1 MSGGLWFGGLWL
13 AVHGSTT
20 AAVGFD
26 RADRGPGDAQ
36 FRAALTAL
44 AAKCGELGLPDAAAK
59 TGAWFVRRDPRRH
72 YLFLPPAD
80 ESARPAAD
88 ATPLLAQWHA
98 RFAELRRQQAERLF
112 DLARIQAEAGNE
124 GEAYRLLHEVL
135 REDPDHAET
144 RRVLNYARG
153 DRGWRHPV
161 PRPKPRRNRATHPCS
176 VGPVIS
182 TGWWIASTSR
192 SRRTC
197 SVRAGRQVADYLERV
212 HSAWQQLFYEYWTVP
227 GRLAARF
234 RGEDVSLGP
243 ARTFDVVLFKD
254 RDEYV
259 QQLSRSEPQ
268 IEVSIGYYSQSHKMA
283 FFYAGDDSA
292 RTTWVHE
299 VTHQFFQ
306 ESGEVAP
313 KVGERSNF
321 WVVEGVALY
330 MESLADHDG
339 YFTVG
344 GVDADRLQYAR
355 YRCLNE
361 DYYVPLEK
369 LVGYGREQLQKDAY
383 LAKLYSQCAGLT
395 HCFLDVNHGERMRP
409 FIAYLRSV
417 YRGVGQP
424 QTLSSELR
432 TAYAELDQQYRASLK
447 VTDDDLAYVDPR
459 VQNLCLG
466 HTQVTDAGLARLSG
480 MERLLWLDLSFT
492 ETGDAGLAR
501 FASAQKLN
509 QLSLEKTR
517 ITAAALET
525 VGTFRQLEELDLS
538 QTAVGDDDLP
548 RLAGLTRLKALWLT
562 GTGTT
567 DRGLT
572 SLAALRNLEQLDVT
586 NTAVTPAGLASLKRR
601 LPKLK

>member
-1 MSGGLWFGGLWL
+1 M
-13 AVHGSTT
+13 
-20 AAVGFD
+20 
-26 RADRGPGDAQ
+26 
-36 FRAALTAL
+36 TAL
-44 AAKCGELGLPDAAAK
+44 AAKCGELGLTDAAAK

-80 ESARPAAD
+80 DPARPAAD
-88 ATPLLAQWHA
+88 ATPLVAHWHA

-112 DLARIQAEAGNE
+112 DLARTQAEAGNE
-124 GEAYRLLHEVL
+124 GAAYRLLHEVL

-144 RRVLNYARG
+144 RRVLDYARG
-153 DRGWRHPV
+153 ERGWRHPV
-161 PRPKPRRNRATHPCS
+161 RRPKPRRNRATHPLF
-176 VGPVIS
+176 
-182 TGWWIASTSR
+182 GWPSDQYWVVDSEHFEVT
-192 SRRTC
+192 TNLH
-197 SVRAGRQVADYLERV
+197 VRAGRQVAEYLERV

-243 ARTFDVVLFKD
+243 ARTFDVVLFRD

-268 IEVSIGYYSQSHKMA
+268 IEMSIGYYSLSHKMA

-321 WVVEGVALY
+321 WAVEGVALY
-330 MESLADHDG
+330 MESLADRDG

-361 DYYVPLEK
+361 NYYIPLEK

-383 LAKLYSQCAGLT
+383 LPKLYSQCAGLT
-395 HCFLDVNHGERMRP
+395 HCFLDVDHGERMRP

-432 TAYAELDQQYRASLK
+432 TDLCRA
-447 VTDDDLAYVDPR
+447 
-459 VQNLCLG
+459 G
-466 HTQVTDAGLARLSG
+466 
-480 MERLLWLDLSFT
+480 
-492 ETGDAGLAR
+492 
-501 FASAQKLN
+501 SAI
-509 QLSLEKTR
+509 SR
-517 ITAAALET
+517 IA
-525 VGTFRQLEELDLS
+525 QC
-538 QTAVGDDDLP
+538 
-548 RLAGLTRLKALWLT
+548 
-562 GTGTT
+562 
-567 DRGLT
+567 DR
-572 SLAALRNLEQLDVT
+572 
-586 NTAVTPAGLASLKRR
+586 
-601 LPKLK
+601 